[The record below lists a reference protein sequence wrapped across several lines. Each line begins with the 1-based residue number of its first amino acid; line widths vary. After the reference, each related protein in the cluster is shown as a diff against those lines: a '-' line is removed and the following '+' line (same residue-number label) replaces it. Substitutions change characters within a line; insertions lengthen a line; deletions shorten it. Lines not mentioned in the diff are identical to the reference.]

1 MRVVACILTLLFLGA
16 ALALPAEA
24 VPKRIIILRHGEKAN
39 SYALCGVGVDRSLA
53 LAHYYLGKG
62 SAKSLF
68 APGESP
74 AAFFVITLHTLE
86 LASPASRTWGAPLID
101 YSVVPLRGSA
111 ENATQALNER
121 TREGAADVLTDP
133 RWNGKTVVMIWE
145 HKHIANKKLEAQSK
159 QSVTLRALLHLD
171 TFGKLVPKTWSGE
184 NYDYFWIVDYDGGT
198 TTPTA
203 FHVVKQVFPA
213 PYQDVPA
220 NDWKT
225 PEMLPSSS
233 GCKTP
238 ASRAS
243 AVSRPD
249 VSHGEPSAPGR
260 RDRRTPHP
268 VTARRSPSE

>member
-1 MRVVACILTLLFLGA
+1 MKIVSVFLLLLVAFA
-16 ALALPAEA
+16 A
-24 VPKRIIILRHGEKAN
+24 VPLRAKAVPRRIIILRHGEKAN

-53 LAHYYLGKG
+53 LARYYLGKG

-86 LASPASRTWGAPLID
+86 LASAASRTWGAPLID
-101 YSVVPLRGSA
+101 YSVVPLPGSVA
-111 ENATQALNER
+111 DATQALNER
-121 TREGAADVLTDP
+121 TREAATNVLTDP

-145 HKHIANKKLEAQSK
+145 HKHIANKKLEAQWK

-171 TFGKLVPKTWSGE
+171 AFGKLVPRTWSGE
-184 NYDYFWIVDYDGGT
+184 NYDYFWIADYAGGT

-220 NDWKT
+220 NDWKM

-233 GCKTP
+233 GC
-238 ASRAS
+238 RA
-243 AVSRPD
+243 
-249 VSHGEPSAPGR
+249 
-260 RDRRTPHP
+260 
-268 VTARRSPSE
+268 